1 MVCIRRKN
9 TLKTSKKTN
18 IEYALLVFQL
28 GIYGLLMSVGSLS
41 GNLFL
46 NFTISTLADLPSG
59 ILLGALAD
67 RVGCKRLLTVSALGM
82 GVACC
87 TMAFVPDKEYPSA
100 VLALYF
106 IGKVFASLS
115 LNACWAY
122 TSELYPTNLR
132 Y

>member
-1 MVCIRRKN
+1 M
-9 TLKTSKKTN
+9 
-18 IEYALLVFQL
+18 LVFQL

>member
-1 MVCIRRKN
+1 MVCICRKN
-9 TLKTSKKTN
+9 TLETSKKTN

>member
-1 MVCIRRKN
+1 MVCICRKN